1 MSTRTDTAATPSTNG
16 RGRTDDVRDMS
27 LQPPPS
33 ARRVRIPE
41 LLIGAAIVVGFAL
54 AAVLWHSNS
63 TQREPALALAADV
76 ERGDAISASDLEVVY
91 LGTDDPIA
99 RLAPSESVDV
109 IGRVAVA
116 DFQAGTLITSAN
128 VLDLP
133 ALAPGDGVVG
143 LALDPGQYPAGRLSP
158 GDVVNVVVPGDAED
172 GPIAESAVVFAIEE
186 LGGQGRRFIS
196 LQTSEEA
203 ANRIASAA
211 EAGPVRLVLVA
222 A

>member
-1 MSTRTDTAATPSTNG
+1 MSTRTDAPTTPSTNG
-16 RGRTDDVRDMS
+16 HGRGSDVRDMAV
-27 LQPPPS
+27 QAPHGG
-33 ARRVRIPE
+33 RRVRVPE

-63 TQREPALALAADV
+63 TQREAALALASDV
-76 ERGDAISASDLEVVY
+76 ERGEAITAADLEVVY

-99 RLAPSESVDV
+99 RLAPSQSAEV

-116 DFQAGTLITSAN
+116 DLEAGTLVTTAN

-133 ALAPGDGVVG
+133 TLAVGDGVVG

-158 GDVVNVVVPGDAED
+158 GDLVNVVVPGEAEAA
-172 GPIAESAVVFAIEE
+172 PIAESALVFAVED

-196 LQTSEEA
+196 LQTSEDA
-203 ANRIASAA
+203 ANRIAAAA
-211 EAGPVRLVLVA
+211 EAGPVRLVLVGA
-222 A
+222 